1 MLPSTGRYWMV
12 SCRGYVS
19 IQAQAGTTRRLE
31 EPLDWIIFALEL
43 EYFKD
48 YLLRI
53 SCSSGSMMHLI
64 NWLVVYFKSIKL
76 RSTKFA
82 LLDLHLENSI
92 QYNNKVFEGS
102 SRFAVLGFRL
112 TTSTGK
118 PKLGKRR
125 IKCKCVAFWVIFAAF
140 WVIPVAFSG
149 ILESFFNRCWIMFAS
164 FSEHFV
170 VILTPTR

>member
-82 LLDLHLENSI
+82 LLDLQVTICGGRVRVRRDDTWTFTSSTNSTSLMVERWRFLVKTPKPFPFPEHH
-92 QYNNKVFEGS
+92 YLYCHNNMVYLS
-102 SRFAVLGFRL
+102 
-112 TTSTGK
+112 
-118 PKLGKRR
+118 
-125 IKCKCVAFWVIFAAF
+125 
-140 WVIPVAFSG
+140 
-149 ILESFFNRCWIMFAS
+149 
-164 FSEHFV
+164 
-170 VILTPTR
+170 